1 MSGVRTRPLGATGIT
16 VSDIGFGAW
25 GIGGAT
31 AGATSY
37 GATDDGRSLDALTRA
52 FDLGIT
58 FYDTS
63 NAYGDGHSEHLI
75 GRAFAGRRDRVVIAT
90 KAGFPR
96 FDQPQ
101 DFSPGHLRASLE
113 ASLRR
118 FDTDHVDLFQLH
130 SPPIALVRER
140 GEIIETLRALVT
152 EGKARAFGISV
163 KAPDDARVAI
173 EELGFPVV
181 QLNLNL
187 VDQRAWDTGLLDLAA
202 ARGVGIITR
211 TPLCFGLLAGKVA
224 PDTVFDPADHRS
236 AWPKAQIA
244 RWIEGS
250 RLFVAAVAGRTR
262 QTPAQ
267 VALRFCLSHPA
278 VSSTIPGILAPAEA
292 EENAAASALG
302 PLSADEIAEIRRIY
316 AGETFF
322 VGRG

>member
-1 MSGVRTRPLGATGIT
+1 LSGVKTRPLGATGID
-16 VSDIGFGAW
+16 VSEIGFGAW

-37 GATDDGRSLDALTRA
+37 GATDDARSLSALARA
-52 FDLGIT
+52 FELGIT
-58 FYDTS
+58 LYDTS
-63 NAYGDGHSEHLI
+63 NAYGDGHSEYLI
-75 GRAFAGRRDRVVIAT
+75 GRAFSGRRERVVIAT

-96 FDQPQ
+96 FDQAQ
-101 DFSPGHLRASLE
+101 DFTPAHLRRSLE

-118 FDTDHVDLFQLH
+118 LGTDHVDLFQLH
-130 SPPIALVRER
+130 SPPITLVRDER
-140 GEIIETLRALVT
+140 GILETLKALQR
-152 EGKARAFGISV
+152 EGKTRSFGISV
-163 KAPDDARVAI
+163 KAPDDARIAI

-244 RWIEGS
+244 RWIDGS
-250 RLFVAAVAGRTR
+250 RLFVSAVADRAR

-292 EENAAASALG
+292 EENAGVSALG
-302 PLSADEIAEIRRIY
+302 PLSSDEIAEIRRIY
-316 AGETFF
+316 AGESFF